1 MVIVMPG
8 LPHLAVGHGAGQAA
22 QAEQHIRQWP
32 AHQRDAHERGDAE
45 RHAHRHTQGFF
56 LIALDS
62 LRPVAV
68 MRPAATAPMPRS
80 APAAWGLSAN
90 RE

>member
-1 MVIVMPG
+1 M
-8 LPHLAVGHGAGQAA
+8 A
-22 QAEQHIRQWP
+22 QARP
-32 AHQRDAHERGDAE
+32 PRPSSTYANGQRISAMPTNEAMPN
-45 RHAHRHTQGFF
+45 AMHTGTPSGFF

-80 APAAWGLSAN
+80 APATWGLSAN
-90 RE
+90 WA